1 MELGILRLLSKQL
14 DPLTGKLSNTNGAAK
29 VVYLAPLRALVQ
41 EKYKDWQSRY
51 SALGVNCVEL
61 TGDSDMELHVLDAA
75 DIICTTPEK
84 FDSATRK
91 LNEGG
96 GARFFGEIGLVL
108 IDEVMWAA
116 VAPAQVHLLGEPGRG
131 AALEAGVVSRI
142 KMVSRWSTMQ
152 HLPIASV
159 RFLAVSATIPNI
171 ADIAVWLGA
180 PIPEGLRVY
189 GEEMRPCK
197 LTTVVRSYADSKNDF
212 LFEGRL
218 NQHVAP
224 LIMEFSGQKPTL
236 VFCA

>member
-14 DPLTGKLSNTNGAAK
+14 DPVTGKLSNTNGAAK

-108 IDEVMWAA
+108 IDE
-116 VAPAQVHLLGEPGRG
+116 
-131 AALEAGVVSRI
+131 
-142 KMVSRWSTMQ
+142 
-152 HLPIASV
+152 LPIASV

-224 LIMEFSGQKPTL
+224 LIMEFSSQKPTL